1 LKAGLSKPWRE
12 TLYETIGASELDSSA
27 VIDYFKPLQE
37 HLEKEIKDK
46 EEIGW
51 VSKYQEFYVDGERY
65 PVGDN
70 TVPIIVGSVL
80 AALVVIVIVA
90 YFIGRSRNNKRRKA
104 AAALN
109 GNDNPTAVT
118 LE

>member
-1 LKAGLSKPWRE
+1 MKAGLSKPWRE
-12 TLYETIGASELDSSA
+12 TLFNATGTSELDSSA
-27 VIDYFKPLQE
+27 VLDYFKPLQDYLQKE
-37 HLEKEIKDK
+37 LEDNK
-46 EEIGW
+46 EETGW
-51 VSKYQEFYVDGERY
+51 VSKYKEFYVNEVRY

-104 AAALN
+104 LQ